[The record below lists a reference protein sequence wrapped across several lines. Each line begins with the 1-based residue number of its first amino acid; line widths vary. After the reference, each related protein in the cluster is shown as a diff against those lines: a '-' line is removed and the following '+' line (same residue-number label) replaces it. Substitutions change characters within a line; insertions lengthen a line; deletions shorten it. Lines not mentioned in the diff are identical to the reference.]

1 MVTLA
6 VSLTFI
12 GFFLAYNTSKRALLV
27 DGPVLRWAKKNPR
40 NTNIIGIQF
49 LMIGLVCTIFTLGW
63 TAGIF
68 SYLVILMT
76 LASLTVLVSP
86 LHFFS
91 LKGTVIVAIVLLLLE
106 INLS

>member
-12 GFFLAYNTSKRALLV
+12 GFFLAYNTSKRAILV
-27 DGPVLRWAKKNPR
+27 NGPVLRWARKNPR
-40 NTNIIGIQF
+40 NTNITGI
-49 LMIGLVCTIFTLGW
+49 LLLLIGLVFTVYTLGW

-68 SYLVILMT
+68 SYLVVLMT

-106 INLS
+106 INLP

>member
-12 GFFLAYNTSKRALLV
+12 GFFLTYNTSKRAILV
-27 DGPVLRWAKKNPR
+27 DGPIRKWAKKNPG
-40 NTNIIGIQF
+40 NTNIIGILF
-49 LMIGLVCTIFTLGW
+49 LITGLVSTIYTLGW

-68 SYLVILMT
+68 SYLVVLMT

-91 LKGTVIVAIVLLLLE
+91 LKGTVIIAIVLLLVE